1 MKTILPIAVLV
12 AGLTGFVGT
21 AKAHSFNVA
30 LVIALAEPSAA
41 NSRQVRDGFLLAT
54 RERDAHPDE
63 ESDGHLGGLDVYL
76 YPVDLDRESL
86 AGVRAL
92 LQREQIDILAIIGPE
107 DAAEEIGLLVAGS
120 RTALLAPGQLR
131 PASAEAFKNRF
142 QAAFGYLP
150 AAPAAEGYNAARRI
164 DAAVRPLGGVD
175 DRVALRR
182 ALDETRNGFDW

>member
-12 AGLTGFVGT
+12 AGLTGFAGT
-21 AKAHSFNVA
+21 ANAHSFNVA

-54 RERDAHPDE
+54 RERDNHPDE

-92 LQREQIDILAIIGPE
+92 LQREQIEILAVVGQDE
-107 DAAEEIGLLVAGS
+107 AAEEIGPLIEGS
-120 RTALLAPGQLR
+120 RTVLLAPGRL
-131 PASAEAFKNRF
+131 PSTSMEAFKNAF
-142 QAAFGYLP
+142 QAAFGYP
-150 AAPAAEGYNAARRI
+150 PSTPAAEGYNAARRI

-182 ALDETRNGFDW
+182 ALEETRNGFDW